1 MDVST
6 YFSADFFMSFVTL
19 ANVLAVIGGLCT
31 VASMSMKTVIPLRIA
46 GIAGAFFFLCSGI
59 ASRTFPSIF
68 LYAMLLPL
76 NSYRL
81 FQMMEL
87 IKKVRA
93 AASSD
98 LSMDWLQPFM
108 TRRKYKK
115 GEVVFRKGEVAD
127 QMFLAAKGK
136 YLVTEINIELRPGHI
151 FGEMGLLT
159 SGFQRTASV
168 ECIESGHLLT
178 ISYDKVRELY
188 FENPEFGFYF
198 LRLVGERLLQ
208 NLKRA
213 EDMLAA
219 ERQKHAIA
227 LAVADPAPA
236 PDAGSNKQSHGVL
249 RPAYENLY
257 LFARMRG
264 RSRRIA
270 KIRAS
275 WTDRLRG
282 RMSMPRL
289 RWRFR

>member
-1 MDVST
+1 MQQVRSQSGAMKMDLST
-6 YFSADFFMSFVTL
+6 YFSLDFLMSFVTL
-19 ANVLAVIGGLCT
+19 ANVLGIIGGLCT
-31 VASMSMKTVIPLRIA
+31 VASMSMKTVIPLRMAAIA
-46 GIAGAFFFLCSGI
+46 SAFFFLCS
-59 ASRTFPSIF
+59 AFSSRSIPSMF

-76 NSYRL
+76 NSFRL
-81 FQMMEL
+81 YQMMEL

-115 GEVVFRKGEVAD
+115 GEIVFRKGEVAD
-127 QMFLAAKGK
+127 LMFLAAKGK
-136 YLVTEINIELRPGHI
+136 YVVSELNLELRPGNI

-219 ERQKHAIA
+219 ERQKHA
-227 LAVADPAPA
+227 DPDPA
-236 PDAGSNKQSHGVL
+236 PDAESDKPLHGLL

-257 LFARMRG
+257 FFARI
-264 RSRRIA
+264 RR
-270 KIRAS
+270 R
-275 WTDRLRG
+275 R
-282 RMSMPRL
+282 
-289 RWRFR
+289 